1 MCIRDSYKYAIVG
14 IVLDW
19 LEGGMKNEPDE
30 LIERMSKLLSG
41 TLKTVL
47 ENAVKK

>member
-1 MCIRDSYKYAIVG
+1 
-14 IVLDW
+14 
-19 LEGGMKNEPDE
+19 MKNEPDE